1 MPANADEV
9 LKNVKVPLGGDL
21 LGRERITGAK
31 KTRLGWDSA
40 AERFESI
47 VEMPA
52 LWHAKQS
59 FLGVSFNNLIILF
72 FNHCLLF
79 FPGLPLFDKI
89 NDHVTLVSIKNENNR
104 MGPRAIQ
111 KIKKH
116 PFNFS
121 SMQLL

>member
-1 MPANADEV
+1 MPVNADEV

-31 KTRLGWDSA
+31 KTRLGCDSA

-59 FLGVSFNNLIILF
+59 FLGYIWEQLYKPTAAS
-72 FNHCLLF
+72 
-79 FPGLPLFDKI
+79 GRKDTG
-89 NDHVTLVSIKNENNR
+89 TLYHLRTVPTIVIAHTFCASPDTRISYR
-104 MGPRAIQ
+104 Q
-111 KIKKH
+111 C
-116 PFNFS
+116 
-121 SMQLL
+121 

>member
-1 MPANADEV
+1 MPVNADEV

-31 KTRLGWDSA
+31 KTRLGCDSA

-47 VEMPA
+47 VEMLA

-59 FLGVSFNNLIILF
+59 FLAVSFNNMIILY

-79 FPGLPLFDKI
+79 FLVYLCVAKRYLIYDKI
-89 NDHVTLVSIKNENNR
+89 YDQVS
-104 MGPRAIQ
+104 
-111 KIKKH
+111 
-116 PFNFS
+116 
-121 SMQLL
+121 

>member
-1 MPANADEV
+1 MPVNADEV

-21 LGRERITGAK
+21 LGQERITGAK
-31 KTRLGWDSA
+31 KTRLGCDSA

-59 FLGVSFNNLIILF
+59 FLGVSFNNMIILY

-79 FPGLPLFDKI
+79 FLVYLCVAKRYLYDKI
-89 NDHVTLVSIKNENNR
+89 YDQVS
-104 MGPRAIQ
+104 
-111 KIKKH
+111 
-116 PFNFS
+116 
-121 SMQLL
+121 

>member
-31 KTRLGWDSA
+31 KTRLGCDSA

-47 VEMPA
+47 VETPA

-59 FLGVSFNNLIILF
+59 FLGVSFNNLIILY

-79 FPGLPLFDKI
+79 FLDCHCVVKRYLYDKI
-89 NDHVTLVSIKNENNR
+89 NDQVT
-104 MGPRAIQ
+104 
-111 KIKKH
+111 
-116 PFNFS
+116 
-121 SMQLL
+121 